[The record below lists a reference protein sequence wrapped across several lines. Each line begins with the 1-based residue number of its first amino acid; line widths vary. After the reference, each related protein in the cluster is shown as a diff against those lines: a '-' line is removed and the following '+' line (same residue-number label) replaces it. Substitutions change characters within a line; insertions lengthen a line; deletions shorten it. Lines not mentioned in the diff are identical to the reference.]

1 MRTFLSAHWKSILI
15 LVILVLLAFFTMTP
29 GAASPALATRLR
41 AHVLAMATND
51 LDAAASPARLEQ
63 AARHIESALSAY
75 GYQIRGQQYMAGGQ
89 RVRNIEAS
97 VANVAAGVRPERIF
111 IVGAHYDPAPG
122 SPAASDNGSGAAAVL
137 EMARLLRKMQ
147 PARGTEIKFVFFVH
161 EAPPWFVG
169 DQDGTRHAL
178 APRRE
183 GHKLAAARIRET
195 AGRPAPAR
203 DSTQSPALA
212 GPYPDSGSFIA
223 FAGTRASSAPVRQAL
238 AAFRGGPEVPAEGL
252 AAPAYVEGVT
262 LLDQSKYTR
271 RLGYPALI
279 ITDTAFLRYPY
290 YHTADNDE
298 KLDYEGMARVVKGL
312 ARTIGALAGGTRT

>member
-1 MRTFLSAHWKSILI
+1 MRTFFSTHWKSILI
-15 LVILVLLAFFTMTP
+15 LVVLVLLAVFTMTP
-29 GAASPALATRLR
+29 GAATPLLAVRLR

-51 LDAAASPARLEQ
+51 PAATPAGLER
-63 AARHIESALSAY
+63 AARHIESALAAY
-75 GYQIRGQQYMAGGQ
+75 GYQVRSQQYTAGGQ
-89 RVRNIEAS
+89 RVRNIEVS
-97 VANVAAGVRPERIF
+97 VANVAAHARPERIF
-111 IVGAHYDPAPG
+111 IVGAHVDPAPD
-122 SPAASDNGSGAAAVL
+122 SPAANDNGSGAAAVL
-137 EMARLLRKMQ
+137 EVARLLRQMQ

-169 DQDGTRHAL
+169 EQDGTRHAQ

-183 GHKLAAARIRET
+183 GHKLAATRLLET
-195 AGRPAPAR
+195 AGRYAPAR
-203 DSTQSPALA
+203 DSHEPPPELA

-238 AAFRGGPEVPAEGL
+238 AAFRGGPDFPPEGL

-262 LLDQSKYTR
+262 LLGQSTYKH
-271 RLGYPALI
+271 LGYPALI
-279 ITDTAFLRYPY
+279 VTDTAFLRYPY

-312 ARTIGALAGGTRT
+312 ARTIGALAGGNRT